1 MVSDSLNKIDLTVE
15 SLALGY
21 MVQARCRVVF
31 FCCLPASL
39 ALARFEALS
48 RGILCHLGPTLL
60 KLVKT
65 SCVVYN

>member
-31 FCCLPASL
+31 FVVCRRLSL
-39 ALARFEALS
+39 WLVLKRF
-48 RGILCHLGPTLL
+48 R
-60 KLVKT
+60 
-65 SCVVYN
+65 VVYSAT